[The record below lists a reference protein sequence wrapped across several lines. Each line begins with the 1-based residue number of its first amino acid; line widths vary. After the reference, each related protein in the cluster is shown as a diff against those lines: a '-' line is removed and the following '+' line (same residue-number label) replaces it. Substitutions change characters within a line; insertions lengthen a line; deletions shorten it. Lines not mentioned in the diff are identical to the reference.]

1 MVAVWRCWSGEEGD
15 GAREKRGVES
25 RVYNADS
32 KIKRSED
39 SIKGSE
45 LTGRGASPQVE
56 TQQRVGDRE

>member
-1 MVAVWRCWSGEEGD
+1 MSRRDGGAEG
-15 GAREKRGVES
+15 GGLES

-56 TQQRVGDRE
+56 TQRVGDR